1 MALPDETVTRLPW
14 ESDGADSLIRP
25 LPAMRAILSFLAL
38 PVLAV
43 SMANAAESEVSST
56 EKLKD
61 SIREWIETTR
71 EIQKQEDDWDQDSEV
86 LQGHRDGLQ
95 TEIEDLKEQI
105 EKAKASRG
113 AADKKSLEVVE
124 KYDALKSANDLLSSR
139 LAELEKAMVERL
151 PIFPPALTKEP
162 RVAQM
167 ISDLRASAAKSDQG
181 EQGGNARLNNVL
193 NLMAAAEQFQ
203 GSVHSDSESRKVAD
217 GRELKINMVYFGL
230 AAAYG
235 VDDAGQVAF
244 VGKPGPDGWVFE
256 EKNEL
261 AAQVRQLVDVMNGDA
276 DAKFISLP
284 ISLP

>member
-1 MALPDETVTRLPW
+1 
-14 ESDGADSLIRP
+14 
-25 LPAMRAILSFLAL
+25 MRALSTFIAL
-38 PVLAV
+38 SLL
-43 SMANAAESEVSST
+43 SGSLANAEDAKASST

-71 EIQKQEDDWDQDSEV
+71 EIQKQEDDWDQDSQV
-86 LQGHRDGLQ
+86 LQGHRDGLL

-105 EKAKASRG
+105 EKAKSSKG
-113 AADKKSLEVVE
+113 AADKKSLEAVE
-124 KYDALKSANDLLSSR
+124 KYDALKSANDLLASR
-139 LAELEKAMVERL
+139 LSDFEKAMVERL
-151 PIFPPALTKEP
+151 PILPPALTKEP

-167 ISDLRASAAKSDQG
+167 ISDLKAAAAKPEQA

-203 GSVHSDSESRKVAD
+203 GSVHLDSESRKVAD

-235 VDDAGQVAF
+235 VDDAGEVAF
-244 VGKPGPDGWVFE
+244 VGKPGPDGWAFE

-261 AAQVRQLVDVMNGDA
+261 AADVRALVDVMNGDA

>member
-1 MALPDETVTRLPW
+1 MRSTPTLIALLLL
-14 ESDGADSLIRP
+14 SGSL
-25 LPAMRAILSFLAL
+25 L
-38 PVLAV
+38 
-43 SMANAAESEVSST
+43 NAEESELSST

-86 LQGHRDGLQ
+86 LHGHRDGLL

-105 EKAKASRG
+105 DGAKSSKG
-113 AADKKSLEVVE
+113 AADKKSLEAVE
-124 KYDALKSANDLLSSR
+124 KYDALESANDLLTSR
-139 LAELEKAMVERL
+139 LSELEKAMVDRL
-151 PIFPPALTKEP
+151 AIFPPVLTKQP

-167 ISDLRASAAKSDQG
+167 ISDLNASAAKSDQG

-193 NLMAAAEQFQ
+193 NLMASAEQFQ
-203 GSVHSDSESRKVAD
+203 GSVHPDSESRKVAD

-235 VDDAGQVAF
+235 VDDAGEVAF
-244 VGKPGPDGWVFE
+244 VGKPGPGGWVFD

-261 AAQVRQLVDVMNGDA
+261 ATDVRQLVDVMNGDA

>member
-1 MALPDETVTRLPW
+1 M
-14 ESDGADSLIRP
+14 IRP
-25 LPAMRAILSFLAL
+25 LPAMRSIFSILAL

-43 SMANAAESEVSST
+43 SVASAEETEVSNT

-95 TEIEDLKEQI
+95 TEIADLKEQI
-105 EKAKASRG
+105 EQAKESKG
-113 AADKKSLEVVE
+113 TADKKSLEAVE
-124 KYDALKSANDLLSSR
+124 KYDALKAANDLLASK
-139 LAELEKAMVERL
+139 LGDLEKAMVAQL
-151 PIFPPALTKEP
+151 PIFPPPLTKEP

-167 ISDLRASAAKSDQG
+167 ISDLKASAAKGDKG
-181 EQGGNARLNNVL
+181 EQGGNARLNNIL

-203 GSVHSDSESRKVAD
+203 GSVHPDSESRKVAD

-235 VDDAGQVAF
+235 VDDAGEVAI
-244 VGKPGPDGWVFE
+244 VGKPGPSGWVFE
-256 EKNEL
+256 EKNDL
-261 AAQVRQLVDVMNGDA
+261 APEIRKLVDVMNGDT
-276 DAKFISLP
+276 DASFVSLP